1 MRRFSGRCCQR
12 GEEERFN
19 DSWSFSAVDIPASDD
34 VRVTEA
40 RRRFYGS
47 LLGVNVEQ
55 QRENTQRSSIRAK
68 S

>member
-1 MRRFSGRCCQR
+1 M
-12 GEEERFN
+12 
-19 DSWSFSAVDIPASDD
+19 DIPASDD

>member
-1 MRRFSGRCCQR
+1 M
-12 GEEERFN
+12 
-19 DSWSFSAVDIPASDD
+19 DIPASDD

-40 RRRFYGS
+40 WRRFYGS